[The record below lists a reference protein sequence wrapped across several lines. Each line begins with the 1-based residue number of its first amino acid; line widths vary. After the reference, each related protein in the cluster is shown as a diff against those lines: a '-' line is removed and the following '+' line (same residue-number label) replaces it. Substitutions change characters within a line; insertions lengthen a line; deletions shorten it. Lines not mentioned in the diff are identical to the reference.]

1 MHPGMIK
8 GAMNNTTNLFVLLI
22 VILFIFPATAIRYA
36 QAVTENSQESSDT
49 GNGQEN
55 SSSSTG
61 NEQQQSSSST
71 ENSQQSNNTGNEQQ
85 QSNNAGNAQEM
96 PGASTANATTSP
108 SASTASN
115 STGNMS
121 RADFVNGMLAVHN
134 RERAAFGSPPLV
146 WSDKLA
152 AESKVW
158 AEHVETTGHMVHAP
172 LPACCEGEGIAGY
185 WAPVGPLTPGNGVYV
200 WVDEKKSYHD
210 HEPLICCMN
219 SLIP

>member
-1 MHPGMIK
+1 
-8 GAMNNTTNLFVLLI
+8 
-22 VILFIFPATAIRYA
+22 
-36 QAVTENSQESSDT
+36 
-49 GNGQEN
+49 
-55 SSSSTG
+55 
-61 NEQQQSSSST
+61 
-71 ENSQQSNNTGNEQQ
+71 
-85 QSNNAGNAQEM
+85 
-96 PGASTANATTSP
+96 
-108 SASTASN
+108 
-115 STGNMS
+115 MS

-185 WAPVGPLTPGNGVYV
+185 WAPVGPLAPGNGVYI

-210 HEPLICCMN
+210 HEPVTDESRRVVGHYIMMVSPSVKEVGCGTA
-219 SLIP
+219 SGHGIPYPPPNTDKYMSILVCRYIPPGWQP